1 MPIVL
6 VAAVIVDR
14 LRPRPPASSPTSL
27 MAPGIWHQESLPLLA
42 SEGPHPQ
49 LHHLQDRRYQSHSR
63 LRTGHLIDHLGEM
76 PL

>member
-6 VAAVIVDR
+6 VVAVIVDR
-14 LRPRPPASSPTSL
+14 LRPRPQANSPTSP

-42 SEGPHPQ
+42 SEEHRPQ
-49 LHHLQDRRYQSHSR
+49 LHHLQDHRYQSHNR